1 MFLLLRPDFYSFF
14 DPEETFLL
22 LRPKFYSFLVVK
34 KCSYFYVRNFT
45 AFLIVKKRSYF
56 YVRNFTAFMSFRIG
70 SRNGTSNGNG
80 GSCNSQLYLTLIR
93 ATMEN
98 LIDR

>member
-1 MFLLLRPDFYSFF
+1 MPREPPGPTQTSPGTSRGPPQGRFWNDFSTTFRCKIPDVKVGKSCKIP
-14 DPEETFLL
+14 DVKVGTF
-22 LRPKFYSFLVVK
+22 
-34 KCSYFYVRNFT
+34 
-45 AFLIVKKRSYF
+45 
-56 YVRNFTAFMSFRIG
+56 
-70 SRNGTSNGNG
+70 GTSNGNR